1 MIPVCPMPFGIGGTR
16 IFQAFRYRTISAIQ
30 KRRMIRMDVMEAL
43 FTRRSIRRYTGEP
56 VSEEDLKLLLKA
68 GFCAPSAHN
77 KQPWQF
83 VIVRNRDTLEE
94 IARLHPY
101 AKMLPQAGCGIIVC
115 GDTNREN
122 HIGYLVEDCSAAI
135 ENILLAAHG
144 LGLGAVWCG
153 LYPVQERVDAVAK
166 LLNMPSDMIP
176 IGLVVVGHGQDKGRE
191 VDRFDEARV
200 HYEKWKV

>member
-1 MIPVCPMPFGIGGTR
+1 LWAWKKLYLFR
-16 IFQAFRYRTISAIQ
+16 ILIEISIQ
-30 KRRMIRMDVMEAL
+30 KGRMIHMDVMEAL

-56 VSEEDLKLLLKA
+56 VSEENLKLLLKA

-83 VIVRNRDTLEE
+83 VVVRNRDTLEE

-115 GDTNREN
+115 GDTDRESN
-122 HIGYLVEDCSAAI
+122 IGYLVEDCSAAI

-144 LGLGAVWCG
+144 LGLGSVWCG

-166 LLNMPSDMIP
+166 LLSMPSDMIP

-191 VDRFDEARV
+191 VDRFDESRV
-200 HYEKWKV
+200 HYEKWRSDG